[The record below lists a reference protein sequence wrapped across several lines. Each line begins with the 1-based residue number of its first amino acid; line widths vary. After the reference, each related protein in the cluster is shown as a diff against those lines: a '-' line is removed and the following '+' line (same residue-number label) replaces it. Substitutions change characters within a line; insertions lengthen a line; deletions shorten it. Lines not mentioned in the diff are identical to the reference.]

1 MKNLKQITEEF
12 FNRVD
17 KIKKRVTDYTTGWV
31 VETFDRGRSK
41 FLKGLNLKGFN
52 FRRAENEFFFCIL
65 IFSEHRFQMNKT
77 GPENER
83 VMFFYDEA
91 RVDGLKCREETPS
104 EMVEHFANRN
114 DYLYYRKVV
123 FDKRQKKFGPQDG
136 DNFRPILV
144 NYIIF
149 KLLTLLITN

>member
-12 FNRVD
+12 FNRND
-17 KIKKRVTDYTTGWV
+17 KIKKRVIDFTTSWV

-41 FLKGLNLKGFN
+41 NLKGNNKKQLVKLYFKPRVVN
-52 FRRAENEFFFCIL
+52 ICVSL
-65 IFSEHRFQMNKT
+65 TEHRYQLNKT

-83 VMFFYDEA
+83 IMFFYDDA
-91 RVDGLKCREETPS
+91 RVDGLKCREETPT
-104 EMVEHFANRN
+104 EMVEHFSKRN
-114 DYLYYRKVV
+114 DFLFYRKVI

-144 NYIIF
+144 
-149 KLLTLLITN
+149 